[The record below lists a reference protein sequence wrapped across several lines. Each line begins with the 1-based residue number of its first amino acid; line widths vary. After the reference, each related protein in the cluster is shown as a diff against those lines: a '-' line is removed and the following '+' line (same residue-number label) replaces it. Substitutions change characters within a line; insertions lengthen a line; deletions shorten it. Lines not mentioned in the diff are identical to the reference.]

1 MLNID
6 PRHYSYN
13 FMLNIN
19 REPARATDRFSRP
32 LLVLSFFFGLLFA
45 FLGGAC
51 LLNIS
56 PENITNSKTDIT
68 LNILPFNTLISPEF
82 LGILSLCI
90 ALGIFYAVFTRFV
103 RHKDITFT
111 GDKFLVTDYRFGHAP
126 YSFEE
131 PLYNY
136 LGVRLR
142 VEFYQFGILTKNKFI
157 IELLHKDPEKT
168 IPLYISMSSR
178 SIRRHWKEYA
188 QFFKMPALKISDKGM
203 VSYNAKNLERS
214 YKANAEE
221 WHLPKNFFAGW
232 EKPSYIV
239 LRSRQSG
246 EKMIKIRKVFFDI
259 YNALATL
266 AIILLGSLAAYALMM
281 KDIVLAHIPFYI
293 FATCLCAVAAVIIYS
308 ALTLLSSD
316 IIILAKNKIILF
328 KKTLFVRTCRGIIHI
343 PDIKGVDINY
353 VANLDR
359 YCLAVV
365 SNQETLIFGQKM
377 PVKDL
382 RWLRALLIN
391 EFVGN

>member
-6 PRHYSYN
+6 PCHYSHN
-13 FMLNIN
+13 FILNISHQ
-19 REPARATDRFSRP
+19 PARAIDRFSRP
-32 LLVLSFFFGLLFA
+32 ILVLSFFFGVLLA
-45 FLGGAC
+45 LLGGIC

-56 PENITNSKTDIT
+56 PENLTNTESGMVQ
-68 LNILPFNTLISPEF
+68 NALISPKF
-82 LGILSLCI
+82 CGILSLCV
-90 ALGIFYAVFTRFV
+90 ALGIFYAVFTRFI
-103 RHKDITFT
+103 RRKEITFT
-111 GDKFLVTDYRFGHAP
+111 GDKFLVTDYRFGQAP
-126 YSFEE
+126 HSFEE

-168 IPLYISMSSR
+168 IPLYISMRSR
-178 SIRRHWKEYA
+178 SIRRRWKEYA

-203 VSYNAKNLERS
+203 VSYNAKNLERP
-214 YKANAEE
+214 YKTNAEE

-232 EKPSYIV
+232 EKPSYII
-239 LRSRQSG
+239 LRTRQTG
-246 EKMIKIRKVFFDI
+246 EKMIKIRKIFFDI
-259 YNALATL
+259 YNALATF
-266 AIILLGSLAAYALMM
+266 AIILLGSLMVYALTI
-281 KDIVLAHIPFYI
+281 KDVVLAHIPFYI
-293 FATCLCAVAAVIIYS
+293 FATCLFALVIIIIYS
-308 ALTLLSSD
+308 VLTLLSSD

-328 KKTLFVRTCRGIIHI
+328 RKTLFVRTCRGIIHI
-343 PDIKGVDINY
+343 PDIKGIDINY

>member
-1 MLNID
+1 MSNIE
-6 PRHYSYN
+6 PCHYSHN
-13 FMLNIN
+13 FILKTN
-19 REPARATDRFSRP
+19 REPAHATDRFSRP
-32 LLVLSFFFGLLFA
+32 ILILSFFSGLLFA
-45 FLGGAC
+45 LLGGIC

-56 PENITNSKTDIT
+56 PENLTNS
-68 LNILPFNTLISPEF
+68 NTQLFTNVLASSAFVAPES
-82 LGILSLCI
+82 LGLLSLCI
-90 ALGIFYAVFTRFV
+90 ALGIFYAVFIRFFC
-103 RHKDITFT
+103 HKDITFT
-111 GDKFLVTDYRFGHAP
+111 GDKFIVTDYRFGHAP
-126 YSFEE
+126 HSFEE

-168 IPLYISMSSR
+168 IPLYISMRSR
-178 SIRRHWKEYA
+178 SIRRRWKEYA
-188 QFFKMPALKISDKGM
+188 QFFRMPALKISDKGM

-214 YKANAEE
+214 YKLNAKE

-232 EKPSYIV
+232 EKPSYII
-239 LRSRQSG
+239 LRTRQSG
-246 EKMIKIRKVFFDI
+246 EKMIKIR
-259 YNALATL
+259 NALATL
-266 AIILLGSLAAYALMM
+266 AIILLGSLAVYALMM

-293 FATCLCAVAAVIIYS
+293 FATCLCAVAAIIIYS
-308 ALTLLSSD
+308 ALTLFSSD

-343 PDIKGVDINY
+343 PDVKGVDINY